1 MPRKSVDLTGRVCGQ
16 LTIVRR
22 SRKNNARAWLCKC
35 TCGEKTTVPT
45 NSLTSGNTKS
55 CGCLRKTR
63 GREVSTTHGHSTGGT
78 GSGSPEYITWM
89 SMRERC
95 HNSKQKNYVN
105 YGGRG
110 ITVCERWDRF
120 ESFLADMGPCSPGMS
135 IDRIDNSGNYEPS
148 NCRWADRKT
157 QCRNRRSNRLLTIG
171 DTTASIAEWSEKVGI
186 KPGTLSY
193 RICHGWTPEEAIR
206 TPLQKNLSFNDRS
219 NADPEIANL

>member
-1 MPRKSVDLTGRVCGQ
+1 MTKLIDLTGKTFGR
-16 LTIVRR
+16 LTVVERSFSPRR
-22 SRKNNARAWLCKC
+22 SRTIWICRC
-35 TCGEKTTVPT
+35 TCGQESDVISKHLV
-45 NSLTSGNTKS
+45 SGHTRS
-55 CGCLRKTR
+55 CGCLCKERTR
-63 GREVSTTHGHSTGGT
+63 EANTIHGNAGIRMT
-78 GSGSPEYITWM
+78 PEYRSW
-89 SMRERC
+89 RGLKERC
-95 HNSKQKNYVN
+95 QQVGNPAYNA

-110 ITVCERWDRF
+110 VTVCERWDNF
-120 ESFLADMGPCSPGMS
+120 ESFLADMGPCPSGMS
-135 IDRIDNSGNYEPS
+135 IDRIDNNGNYSPS

-171 DTTASIAEWSEKVGI
+171 DTTASIAEWSEKIGI